1 MITAEII
8 SYSRS
13 KGLFA
18 GVDVSGGMLRPDED
32 ANKSHLRQQ
41 RHADHDPRDARDV
54 GAAGSGRLPHCAE
67 GHRDGHAASRSP
79 RSPRRRP
86 RAPLRRRADDDVR
99 ARVVD
104 LQQSV
109 DRILAETTPAAVG
122 TSGTVGAN
130 DAAGGT
136 VTVDRARLM
145 QVRQQID
152 GLLASLNHR

>member
-1 MITAEII
+1 M
-8 SYSRS
+8 
-13 KGLFA
+13 
-18 GVDVSGGMLRPDED
+18 SGGVLRPDDD
-32 ANKSHLRQQ
+32 ANKG
-41 RHADHDPRDARDV
+41 AYGANATPRTILASREISAPPE
-54 GAAGSGRLPHCAE
+54 AAGFITALRGTGTATGKPMAAVSTSP
-67 GHRDGHAASRSP
+67 ASR
-79 RSPRRRP
+79 
-86 RAPLRRRADDDVR
+86 AAATTADDDVR

-130 DAAGGT
+130 DASRGT

-152 GLLASLNHR
+152 GLIASLNHR